1 MPMAGAGSRFY
12 KNGYIQPKPIIE
24 IAERPFFYWG
34 VRSVQKF
41 VDIQDI
47 TFVVLK
53 DHIDRFN
60 LNGLIHKYFPDADII
75 HSARSYKRTG
85 VYLFR
90 GLKKYKR

>member
-53 DHIDRFN
+53 
-60 LNGLIHKYFPDADII
+60 A
-75 HSARSYKRTG
+75 
-85 VYLFR
+85 
-90 GLKKYKR
+90 

>member
-1 MPMAGAGSRFY
+1 MKTHLIMPMAGAGSRFY

-53 DHIDRFN
+53 DHID
-60 LNGLIHKYFPDADII
+60 LI
-75 HSARSYKRTG
+75 
-85 VYLFR
+85 
-90 GLKKYKR
+90 